1 MKSNRNLQVVSGF
14 VAPAFFAGV
23 VSPTNKGLSTMNEI
37 IQVSPSFNA
46 SLLEK
51 YASRVNLLFSGE
63 SLYGYTGER
72 QNDNAVDV
80 IYNEIRAV
88 AHLVESLP
96 ISHYENS
103 DHALDE
109 LGLTPELKQA
119 VSNAKQAVSSLAEA
133 LNALSNLI
141 TEQAIAICPENYEV
155 DHDCFGASCGYCY

>member
-23 VSPTNKGLSTMNEI
+23 GSPTNKGLSTMNEI

-51 YASRVNLLFSGE
+51 YASRIAAMVSE
-63 SLYGYTGER
+63 ETTYGIHGSHP
-72 QNDNAVDV
+72 NSSVGA
-80 IYNEIRAV
+80 IWNEIRAV

-109 LGLTPELKQA
+109 LGLSPELEQAFSDAKSA
-119 VSNAKQAVSSLAEA
+119 VSNLSRA
-133 LNALSNLI
+133 LRALDEKI

-155 DHDCFGASCGYCY
+155 DHPCSGASCGYCY

>member
-1 MKSNRNLQVVSGF
+1 MKSNRSQQVSGF

-51 YASRVNLLFSGE
+51 YASRINLLFSGE

-72 QNDNAVDV
+72 QNDNALDV

-88 AHLVESLP
+88 AELVDDLP
-96 ISHYENS
+96 ISHYGDS
-103 DHALDE
+103 DNASE
-109 LGLTPELKQA
+109 VLGLSPELEQA
-119 VSNAKQAVSSLAEA
+119 ISNAKQAVSTLAEN
-133 LNALSNLI
+133 LNKISELISEQAFALS
-141 TEQAIAICPENYEV
+141 PESY
-155 DHDCFGASCGYCY
+155 DY